1 MRDLFNSKKPGI
13 MIILVFMILC
23 HACTSTTS
31 PNPVAEQAHTAAF
44 ETALAVLIQSQIT
57 PSPTPSPIPSAT
69 PTSTPLPVYSESRD
83 QILSRMQS
91 YGVIEDTQL
100 SDLYWQKLTARI
112 EAYGVAQNILT
123 LEYHGD
129 DYDMYDGGYTMT
141 PETFKNQIDL
151 MMANDY
157 HFVTMH
163 EAEGFVYGWLEL
175 PARSVILTTDIS
187 DLHVESLTSIS
198 AVFSELAEKYGY
210 NPHMLAFIWTGAM
223 NAGECADNTCWDTIN
238 TVNASG
244 YFSFGSHST
253 THGDFG
259 QISLEEGI
267 LDLERSKQAILENTG
282 IQVYTLAWPFETCS
296 PYPESLEQ
304 IGITLAWGG
313 STKPLSQNF
322 AAWQDPR
329 PLCLPRLLPPNIQDV
344 SMRPAG
350 MSLQNML
357 DSALSAP

>member
-1 MRDLFNSKKPGI
+1 
-13 MIILVFMILC
+13 
-23 HACTSTTS
+23 
-31 PNPVAEQAHTAAF
+31 
-44 ETALAVLIQSQIT
+44 
-57 PSPTPSPIPSAT
+57 
-69 PTSTPLPVYSESRD
+69 
-83 QILSRMQS
+83 
-91 YGVIEDTQL
+91 
-100 SDLYWQKLTARI
+100 
-112 EAYGVAQNILT
+112 
-123 LEYHGD
+123 
-129 DYDMYDGGYTMT
+129 
-141 PETFKNQIDL
+141 
-151 MMANDY
+151 
-157 HFVTMH
+157 
-163 EAEGFVYGWLEL
+163 
-175 PARSVILTTDIS
+175 
-187 DLHVESLTSIS
+187 
-198 AVFSELAEKYGY
+198 
-210 NPHMLAFIWTGAM
+210 M

-253 THGDFG
+253 THRDFG

-329 PLCLPRLLPPNIQDV
+329 PFCLPRLLPPNIQDV

-350 MSLQNML
+350 MSLQYARQRNQRHKQKHLQKQVLCGWYRARTYGLAM
-357 DSALSAP
+357 STRRSNQLS